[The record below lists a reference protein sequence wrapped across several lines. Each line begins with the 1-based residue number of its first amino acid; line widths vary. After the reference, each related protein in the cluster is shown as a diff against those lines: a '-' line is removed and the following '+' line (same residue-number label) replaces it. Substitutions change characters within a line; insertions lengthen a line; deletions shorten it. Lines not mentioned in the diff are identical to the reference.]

1 MNLFENF
8 EDIINEDFI
17 EKLKSYTNDNLGDI
31 QVAVKGVFYTL
42 VAGLIRR
49 TNSDMSAG
57 MLYNQIKEKYNKS
70 SIPDNKS
77 DLFTQKGLI
86 EKVAEDGSKII
97 SQIFPAYKSP
107 LLSMIGSYAST
118 SKNVT
123 VITSGLTASLLVDLI
138 GKKIASENLDKE
150 GMMYYLKQHHEVL
163 LQKAPESLM
172 EKMIPA
178 LGLQELINTKIVAP
192 KKPDASIKQSVE
204 DVTEVPTKAAAVVN
218 DYDDNSSSETF
229 FNKKILIGLGV
240 LVVLGGIL
248 YYLWAQ
254 NGDFSFFS
262 KEEAPVETMNDELM
276 FADSLANAAKDS
288 VSTVIVADTTKTVP
302 LNNSEFSLLKT
313 YVEDGTKSK
322 GAEFDFKS
330 IQYLD
335 KTFDLTNESLTII
348 DSLATLMNSNQKVQI
363 KITAFSEEGDLKLNN
378 KRAFAV
384 KRVLLSKGV
393 NTVRI
398 DAGSGGTGGNFPKIK
413 VVNK

>member
-8 EDIINEDFI
+8 EDIINDDFI
-17 EKLKSYTNDNLGDI
+17 SKLKSHTNDNLGDI
-31 QVAVKGVFYTL
+31 EVAVKGVFYTL

-70 SIPDNKS
+70 SIPEDKS
-77 DLFTQKGLI
+77 ELFSQKGLI

-123 VITSGLTASLLVDLI
+123 VITSGLTASLLVDLL
-138 GKKIASENLDKE
+138 GKKITKENLDKE

-178 LGLQELINTKIVAP
+178 LGLQELINTKIIAP
-192 KKPDASIKQSVE
+192 KKPE
-204 DVTEVPTKAAAVVN
+204 AAVKSSAEETETPAKMVSVAN
-218 DYDDNSSSETF
+218 DYEDDSSSETF
-229 FNKKILIGLGV
+229 FNKKILLGLGV
-240 LVVLGGIL
+240 LVLVGGIL

-262 KEEAPVETMNDELM
+262 KEDAPVESMNEELM
-276 FADSLANAAKDS
+276 FADSLANLAKDS
-288 VSTVIVADTTKTVP
+288 LATANVADTTKTVP
-302 LNNSEFSLLKT
+302 LNNSEFTAFKI
-313 YVEDGTKSK
+313 YVDDNTTAEGK
-322 GAEFDFKS
+322 EFDFKS

-335 KTFDLTNESLTII
+335 KTFDLTSASMNII
-348 DSLATLMNSNQKVQI
+348 DSLATLMNSNDKVQI
-363 KITAFSEEGDLKLNN
+363 KITAFSENGDLKLNN

-384 KRVLLSKGV
+384 KKVLMKKGV
-393 NTVRI
+393 NTIRI
-398 DAGSGGTGGNFPKIK
+398 DAGSGGSGGNFPVIK
-413 VVNK
+413 VVSK